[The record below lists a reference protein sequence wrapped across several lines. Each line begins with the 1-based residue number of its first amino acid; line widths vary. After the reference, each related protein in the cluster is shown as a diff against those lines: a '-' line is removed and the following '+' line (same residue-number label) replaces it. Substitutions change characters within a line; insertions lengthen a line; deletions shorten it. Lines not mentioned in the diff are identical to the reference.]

1 MARTKSSQRWMAR
14 NAKDKYVKR
23 ARQEG
28 ARSRAI
34 YKLEEIDRRDRLL
47 QPGMTVVDLGAA
59 PGGWS
64 QYVKSRVGDSG
75 RVLALDI
82 LPMEPIVGVEF
93 IEGDFTE
100 LPVLDLLL
108 QRLQGKP
115 VDLVISDMAPNMSGV
130 ASVDQARSMN
140 LVELALEF
148 SDKSLKPGGSLLI
161 KTFQGAGF
169 NEFYAQLRHRFE
181 KLATRKPSAS
191 RAESKEIYLL
201 GRGFRGV

>member
-1 MARTKSSQRWMAR
+1 MPRTKSSQRWLAR

-34 YKLEEIDRRDRLL
+34 YKLEEIDRRDHLL

-93 IEGDFTE
+93 IEGDFAE
-100 LPVLDLLL
+100 PPVLDLLL

-140 LVELALEF
+140 LAELALEF

>member
-1 MARTKSSQRWMAR
+1 MSRTKSSQRWLAR

-140 LVELALEF
+140 LAELALEF

-169 NEFYAQLRHRFE
+169 NEFYVQLRHRFE
-181 KLATRKPSAS
+181 KLASRKPSAS

>member
-1 MARTKSSQRWMAR
+1 MPRTKSSQRWLAR

-34 YKLEEIDRRDRLL
+34 YKLEEIDRRDHLL

-64 QYVKSRVGDSG
+64 QYVKSRVGDTG

-93 IEGDFTE
+93 IEGDFME
-100 LPVLDLLL
+100 PPVLDLLL

-140 LVELALEF
+140 LAELALEF

-169 NEFYAQLRHRFE
+169 NEFFAQLRRRFE

>member
-1 MARTKSSQRWMAR
+1 MPRTKSSQRWLAR

-34 YKLEEIDRRDRLL
+34 YKLEEIDRRDHLL
-47 QPGMTVVDLGAA
+47 HSGMTVVDLGAA

-64 QYVKSRVGDSG
+64 QYVKSRVGDAG

-82 LPMEPIVGVEF
+82 LPMEPMVGVEF
-93 IEGDFTE
+93 IEGDFAKQ
-100 LPVLDLLL
+100 PVLDLLL

-140 LVELALEF
+140 LAELALEF

-201 GRGFRGV
+201 GRGFKGV

>member
-1 MARTKSSQRWMAR
+1 MPRTKSSQRWLAR

-100 LPVLDLLL
+100 PPVLDLLV

-140 LVELALEF
+140 LAELALEF

>member
-100 LPVLDLLL
+100 LPVLDLLV

-140 LVELALEF
+140 LAELALEF

-169 NEFYAQLRHRFE
+169 NEFYAQLRRRFE

>member
-1 MARTKSSQRWMAR
+1 MPRTKSSQRWLAR

-47 QPGMTVVDLGAA
+47 HPGMTVVDLGAA

-100 LPVLDLLL
+100 PPVLDLLV

-115 VDLVISDMAPNMSGV
+115 VDLVISDMAPNMTGV

-140 LVELALEF
+140 LAELTLEF
-148 SDKSLKPGGSLLI
+148 SDKSLMPGGSLLI

-181 KLATRKPSAS
+181 KLTTRKPSAS

>member
-1 MARTKSSQRWMAR
+1 MPRTKSSQRWLAR

-100 LPVLDLLL
+100 SPVLDLLV

-115 VDLVISDMAPNMSGV
+115 VDLVISDMAPNMTGV

-140 LVELALEF
+140 LAELALEF

-169 NEFYAQLRHRFE
+169 NEFYAQLRRRFE

>member
-1 MARTKSSQRWMAR
+1 MPRTKSSQRWLAR

-140 LVELALEF
+140 LAELALEF

-181 KLATRKPSAS
+181 KLASRKPSAS

>member
-1 MARTKSSQRWMAR
+1 MPRTKSSQRWLAR

-34 YKLEEIDRRDRLL
+34 YKLEEIDRRDHLL
-47 QPGMTVVDLGAA
+47 HPGMTVVDLGAA

-93 IEGDFTE
+93 IEGDFAE
-100 LPVLDLLL
+100 QPVLDLLL

-140 LVELALEF
+140 LAELALEF

-169 NEFYAQLRHRFE
+169 NEFFAQMRRRFE

-201 GRGFRGV
+201 GRGFKGV

>member
-1 MARTKSSQRWMAR
+1 MPRTKSSQRWLAR

-47 QPGMTVVDLGAA
+47 HPGMTVVDLGAA

-64 QYVKSRVGDSG
+64 QYVKSRVGDTG

-82 LPMEPIVGVEF
+82 LPMEPIVGAEF

-100 LPVLDLLL
+100 PPVLDLLV

-140 LVELALEF
+140 LAELALEF

-201 GRGFRGV
+201 GRGFKGV